1 VRIAVAETQNVEEL
15 EFLIEKCKE
24 RIIECNGD
32 MLQTLDGCLTD
43 LQKKFEHSRE
53 AIEET
58 HRAYAAL
65 VEKRKDELMKEL
77 EERHTNKEMMILD
90 MNNSI
95 NKSIDQLNDLIKF
108 IQRCLT
114 KGNW

>member
-1 VRIAVAETQNVEEL
+1 
-15 EFLIEKCKE
+15 
-24 RIIECNGD
+24 
-32 MLQTLDGCLTD
+32 
-43 LQKKFEHSRE
+43 
-53 AIEET
+53 
-58 HRAYAAL
+58 
-65 VEKRKDELMKEL
+65 MKEL